1 MLAIGSALSAQGTLC
16 DIDTSEVNALL
27 TRAQGI
33 VAAGDLEEA
42 LTVIG
47 QADAALEAL
56 EASCT
61 LVSIEVDTSL
71 LTQTAEIAQENGGG
85 TFSLSYP
92 EGWVTANITQGAGGG
107 GLLLGSDEA
116 SAQAMS
122 AAQPILEAGQAGML
136 IVFGS
141 PTALSNNVIRGETTT
156 LPDVARY
163 FTLALG
169 STYIMQGEPEYIII
183 NDKPAAVIN
192 FVGEGFE
199 GVLLIVEVAPGTDYA
214 AVAAAAPTGELAAVL
229 PTIQAVAA
237 SIEKAET

>member
-1 MLAIGSALSAQGTLC
+1 MMGMSVALSAQGTLC
-16 DIDTSEVNALL
+16 EIDTSEVNALL

-33 VAAGDLEEA
+33 AAAGDLEEA

-47 QADAALEAL
+47 QADAALAAL
-56 EASCT
+56 EAACSVPT
-61 LVSIEVDTSL
+61 LDVDSSL
-71 LTQTAEIAQENGGG
+71 LTQTTTVAREDGASGF
-85 TFSLSYP
+85 TLSYP
-92 EGWVTANITQGAGGG
+92 EGWVTASITQGAGGG

-122 AAQPILEAGQAGML
+122 AAQPVLEAGQAGML

-169 STYIMQGEPEYIII
+169 STYIMQGEPEYVVI

-199 GVLLIVEVAPGTDYA
+199 GILLIVEVEPGTDYA
-214 AVAAAAPTGELAAVL
+214 AVAAAAPTGELAANL

-237 SIEKAET
+237 SIEKA